1 MPAAALKVWGRRNSL
16 NVQKVMWIIGELE
29 LEHEHINVGG
39 AFGGLDTPEFL
50 ARNPHGKIPVIEHDG
65 VVVWESQAILRYL
78 GATFGE
84 GSLWSADPAQRA
96 VADSWLDWSQTTL
109 QPAFI
114 DLFFGFY
121 RTPEAQRDAG
131 RIERATQQ
139 CARLYGLLDQQ
150 LAQRPYLGG
159 DTLTLA
165 DFGAGTTVF
174 RYLTMGAERPPLP
187 NVEHWLERLSQSPAY
202 REHVMM
208 PFGDMFGKLP

>member
-1 MPAAALKVWGRRNSL
+1 MLKVWGRRNSL
-16 NVQKVMWIIGELE
+16 NVQKVMWVIGELE
-29 LEHEHINVGG
+29 LEHEHINAGG
-39 AFGGLDTPEFL
+39 AYGGLNTPEFL

-84 GSLWSADPAQRA
+84 GSLWATDPAERA
-96 VADSWLDWSQTTL
+96 VADGWLDWSLATL

-187 NVEHWLERLSQSPAY
+187 NVEHWFERLSQSAAY

-208 PFGDMFGKLP
+208 PFEDMFGKLP

>member
-1 MPAAALKVWGRRNSL
+1 VLKVWGRRNSL

-29 LEHEHINVGG
+29 LEHQHINVGG
-39 AFGGLDTPEFL
+39 AFGGLNTPEYL
-50 ARNPHGKIPVIEHDG
+50 ALNPHGKIPVIEHDG

-78 GATFGE
+78 GAVFGE

-96 VADSWLDWSQTTL
+96 VADGWLDWSQTTL

-131 RIERATQQ
+131 RIERATVQ
-139 CARLYGLLDQQ
+139 CAKLYGLLDQQ

-165 DFGAGTTVF
+165 DFAAGTTVF
-174 RYLTMGAERPPLP
+174 RYFNMGAERPPLP
-187 NVEHWLERLSQSPAY
+187 NVEHWFERLSQSLAY

-208 PFGDMFGKLP
+208 PFEDMYGKLP

>member
-1 MPAAALKVWGRRNSL
+1 MLKVWGRRNSL

-29 LEHEHINVGG
+29 LEHEHINAGG
-39 AFGGLDTPEFL
+39 AYGGLNTPEFL
-50 ARNPHGKIPVIEHDG
+50 ARNPHGKIPVIDHDG

-84 GSLWSADPAQRA
+84 GSLWATDPAERA
-96 VADSWLDWSQTTL
+96 VADGWLDWSLATL

-131 RIERATQQ
+131 RVERATAQ

-174 RYLTMGAERPPLP
+174 RYLTMGAQRPPLP
-187 NVEHWLERLSQSPAY
+187 HVEHWFERLSQSAAY

-208 PFGDMFGKLP
+208 PFEDMFGKLP